1 MMSILCF
8 LFSSVVSLYIWI
20 LIIAVV
26 LTYVQPN
33 RNNPAVQFIYQVTD
47 PVFAFASR
55 YLQFMVISGID
66 FSPIVIIL
74 LLQYLP
80 RVLCT
85 IIWF

>member
-8 LFSSVVSLYIWI
+8 LFSSVVSIYIWI

-33 RNNPAVQFIYQVTD
+33 QNNQAVQFIYQVTD
-47 PVFAFASR
+47 PVFVFTKK

-66 FSPIVIIL
+66 FSPIVIIF

-80 RVLCT
+80 KILCS

>member
-1 MMSILCF
+1 MMSFLCF
-8 LFSSVVSLYIWI
+8 IFSSVVSIYIWI

-33 RNNPAVQFIYQVTD
+33 RNNPAVQFIYRATN
-47 PVFAFASR
+47 PVFDFSR
-55 YLQFMVISGID
+55 QYLSFLVISGID

-80 RVLCT
+80 RVLCSL
-85 IIWF
+85 IWF